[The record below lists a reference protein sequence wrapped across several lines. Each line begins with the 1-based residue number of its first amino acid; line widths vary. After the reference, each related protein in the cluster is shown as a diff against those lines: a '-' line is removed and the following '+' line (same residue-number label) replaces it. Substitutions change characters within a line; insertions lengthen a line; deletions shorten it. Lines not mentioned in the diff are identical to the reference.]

1 MKYLLDT
8 CVISDFVKGDSGV
21 MKRLRSERP
30 IDLAISAI
38 TVMEIQYGLALHPDR
53 AKQLEPIISSL
64 IRMIEVVPYENNEAI
79 ATAKIRAHL
88 KQLDVPIDPY
98 DVMIAGTAM
107 SRQLTM
113 VTSNT
118 NEFEKV
124 GSLLVEDW
132 RLNPKIL
139 LWQ

>member
-30 IDLAISAI
+30 VDLAISAI
-38 TVMEIQYGLALHPDR
+38 TVMEFQYGLALHPDR
-53 AKQLEPIISSL
+53 AKQLEPIIHSL
-64 IRMIEVVPYENNEAI
+64 IRMIEVIPYENAEAI
-79 ATAKIRAHL
+79 ATAKIRASL
-88 KQLDVPIDPY
+88 KHQDMPIDPY
-98 DVMIAGTAM
+98 DVLIAGTAM

-118 NEFEKV
+118 DEFEKV

-132 RLNPKIL
+132 RLNPKIV

>member
-8 CVISDFVKGDSGV
+8 CVISDFVKGDAGV
-21 MKRLRSERP
+21 MSRLRSERP
-30 IDLAISAI
+30 MDLAISAI
-38 TVMEIQYGLALHPDR
+38 TVMEIHYGLVLHPDR

-64 IRMIEVVPYENNEAI
+64 VRMIEVIPYENNEAI
-79 ATAKIRAHL
+79 ATAKIRASL
-88 KQLDVPIDPY
+88 KQQDLPIDPY

-107 SRQLTM
+107 SKQLTM
-113 VTSNT
+113 VTSNSG
-118 NEFEKV
+118 EFEKV
-124 GSLLVEDW
+124 GNLLIEDW

>member
-8 CVISDFVKGDSGV
+8 CVISDFVRGDAGV

-30 IDLAISAI
+30 IDLAISSI
-38 TVMEIQYGLALHPDR
+38 TMMEIQYGLALHPDR

-64 IRMIEVVPYENNEAI
+64 IRMIEVVSYETNEAL
-79 ATAKIRAHL
+79 ATAKLRATL
-88 KQLDVPIDPY
+88 KQQDFSIDPY

-118 NEFEKV
+118 AEFEKM
-124 GSLLVEDW
+124 GNLLVEDW

>member
-8 CVISDFVKGDSGV
+8 CVISDFVKGDAGV

-30 IDLAISAI
+30 IDLAISSI

-64 IRMIEVVPYENNEAI
+64 LRMIEIIPYGNNEAI
-79 ATAKIRAHL
+79 ATAKIRAYL
-88 KQLDVPIDPY
+88 KQQDIPIDPY
-98 DVMIAGTAM
+98 DVMIAGTGM
-107 SRQLTM
+107 SKQLTM

-118 NEFEKV
+118 SEFEKV

>member
-8 CVISDFVKGDSGV
+8 SVISDFVKGDEGV

-30 IDLAISAI
+30 IDLAISSI
-38 TVMEIQYGLALHPDR
+38 TVMEIQYGLALYPDR
-53 AKQLEPIISSL
+53 VKQLEPIINSL
-64 IRMIEVVPYENNEAI
+64 IRMIDVIPYEKQEAV
-79 ATAKIRAHL
+79 ATAKIRAYL
-88 KQLDVPIDPY
+88 KQQGISIDPY

-118 NEFEKV
+118 DEFEKM
-124 GSLLVEDW
+124 GNLLVEDW

>member
-8 CVISDFVKGDSGV
+8 CVISDFVKGDKGV

-38 TVMEIQYGLALHPDR
+38 TMMEIQYGLALHPDR
-53 AKQLEPIISSL
+53 AQQLEPIINSL
-64 IRMIEVVPYENNEAI
+64 IRMIEVVPYDTAEAV
-79 ATAKIRAHL
+79 ATAKIRAYL
-88 KQLDVPIDPY
+88 KQQDMPIDPY

-107 SRQLTM
+107 SQQLTM

-124 GSLLVEDW
+124 ASLLVEDW